1 MSKDAIA
8 FHRWMIANDTPDN
21 AEKYFH
27 YSDEDMYNEFK
38 KNQNQNKDE
47 NITKN
52 SMVNQK
58 VEFNNKTI

>member
-8 FHRWMIANDTPDN
+8 FHRWMIAYDTPDN

-52 SMVNQK
+52 SMVN
-58 VEFNNKTI
+58 